1 MNNLIIFIVS
11 GMLLLISCT
20 DNKEEALE
28 KCTDKKY
35 SEYSVTYSPYTVV
48 RFFKGTTL
56 KEKMKVGKYEQ
67 FFKSCETEQKQFP
80 KAFKEKYN

>member
-1 MNNLIIFIVS
+1 MKKIILILVS
-11 GMLLLISCT
+11 GILLLISCT

-35 SEYSVTYSPYTVV
+35 SEYSVTYSPYAVV

-56 KEKMKVGKYEQ
+56 KEKMKVEKYER
-67 FFKSCETEQKQFP
+67 FFKLCETEEKEFP

>member
-1 MNNLIIFIVS
+1 MTRLIIIMVS

-35 SEYSVTYSPYTVV
+35 SEYSVNYSPYGVV

-56 KEKMKVGKYEQ
+56 KEKMKVEKYER
-67 FFKSCETEQKQFP
+67 FFKLCETEEKEFP

>member
-1 MNNLIIFIVS
+1 MKKIILILVS
-11 GMLLLISCT
+11 GILLLISCT

-28 KCTDKKY
+28 KCADKKY
-35 SEYSVTYSPYTVV
+35 SEYSVAYSPYSVV

-56 KEKMKVGKYEQ
+56 KEKMKVEKYER
-67 FFKSCETEQKQFP
+67 FFKLCETEEKEFP

>member
-1 MNNLIIFIVS
+1 MKKIILILVS

-35 SEYSVTYSPYTVV
+35 SEYSVTYSPYAVV

-56 KEKMKVGKYEQ
+56 KEKLKVEKYEQ

-80 KAFKEKYN
+80 KAFTKKYN

>member
-1 MNNLIIFIVS
+1 MQRIIIIIVS
-11 GMLLLISCT
+11 GMLLLTSCS

-35 SEYSVTYSPYTVV
+35 SEYSVTYSPYAVV

-56 KEKMKVGKYEQ
+56 KEKLKVEKYEQ

-80 KAFKEKYN
+80 KAFTKKYN

>member
-1 MNNLIIFIVS
+1 MNKLIIMIVF
-11 GMLLLISCT
+11 GMLVLISCT
-20 DNKEEALE
+20 ENKEVALE

-35 SEYSVTYSPYTVV
+35 SEYSVTYSPYVVV

-56 KEKMKVGKYEQ
+56 KEKLKVEKYEQ

>member
-1 MNNLIIFIVS
+1 MTRLIIFIAS
-11 GMLLLISCT
+11 GMLLLISCS

-35 SEYSVTYSPYTVV
+35 SEYLVTYSPYAVV

-56 KEKMKVGKYEQ
+56 KEKLKVEKYEQ

-80 KAFKEKYN
+80 KAFTKKYN